1 MNEATEHIHTH
12 TENLYIFHLQKKKYK
27 QFFIG
32 VKL

>member
-1 MNEATEHIHTH
+1 MNEATEHIHTRRKFIH
-12 TENLYIFHLQKKKYK
+12 FSSPEKKYK